1 MPCFKLGIRFD
12 RPDIVKRFLRARRTG
27 FYLSVTREGSV
38 TAGDPIEFAAREEHG
53 VTVADIVDLY
63 TRDSENEGLLR
74 RAVALTALPESW
86 RDHFRQRLWEPD
98 A

>member
-1 MPCFKLGIRFD
+1 M
-12 RPDIVKRFLRARRTG
+12 
-27 FYLSVTREGSV
+27 
-38 TAGDPIEFAAREEHG
+38 TAGDSIEFTAREEHG
-53 VTVADIVDLY
+53 VTVADIVGLY